1 MLGVFLDMNK
11 GTLSF
16 GLNGENWGV
25 AFSNAALKKGPVFP
39 AVSLLHCAGCRLV
52 TGKAIPP

>member
-1 MLGVFLDMNK
+1 MNLFLDMNK

-25 AFSNAALKKGPVFP
+25 AFSNVALNLGTSVY
-39 AVSLLHCAGCRLV
+39 S
-52 TGKAIPP
+52 

>member
-1 MLGVFLDMNK
+1 MNK

-25 AFSNAALKKGPVFP
+25 AFSNTALKKGPVFP

-52 TGKAIPP
+52 TGKAIPPQFLN